1 MPYRAPETMTTAEQR
16 RLLDVSAESPRPRDH
31 VMISMALG
39 TGLRLGELLGLDVG
53 DVSPDGVRVRTRVKL
68 RVETTK
74 GARKGEVFLPDRVVE
89 KLTRFLAWKS
99 MMGEPLDAD
108 APLFIS
114 SWGRRLSA
122 RRTQM
127 MFRQWQARAGFDRFY
142 CFHSTRHAAI
152 TNVYRA
158 SRDLFLAQ
166 RFARHASPLTTII
179 YTYVS
184 DEEMAERV
192 RGLAC

>member
-31 VMISMALG
+31 VMISLALG
-39 TGLRLGELLGLDVG
+39 TGLRLGELLSLDVG
-53 DVSPDGVRVRTRVKL
+53 DVSPDGVHVRTRVKL

-89 KLTRFLAWKS
+89 KVTRFLGWKA
-99 MMGEPLDAD
+99 MMRESLDGD

-114 SWGRRLSA
+114 SWGRRLSP

-127 MFRQWQARAGFDRFY
+127 MFREWQARAGLDRYY
-142 CFHSTRHAAI
+142 CFHALRHTAV
-152 TNVYRA
+152 TSVYRM

-166 RFARHASPLTTII
+166 RFARHASPLTTVI
-179 YTYVS
+179 YTHPS

-192 RGLAC
+192 RDLRC